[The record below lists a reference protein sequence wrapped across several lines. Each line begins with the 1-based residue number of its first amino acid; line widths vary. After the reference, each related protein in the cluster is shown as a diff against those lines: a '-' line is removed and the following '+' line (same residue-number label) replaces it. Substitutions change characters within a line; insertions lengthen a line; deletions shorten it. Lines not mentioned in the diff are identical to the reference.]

1 MKWIIN
7 IVRILF
13 FGLFLYLVLTGN
25 MFLWLA
31 LFGAS
36 LIAAIFFGRIYCGY
50 ACPMNTVIIPIEWIS
65 KKLKMQTGKTPKWLK
80 KGILPWVAL
89 GISIIAMVL
98 SKRALHINLPIL
110 IVWLAIS
117 ILVTL
122 RYKPEVFHNYICP
135 FGVLQ
140 KVFGRGLLFSKKVN
154 SDLCIG
160 CKKCEKVCPSL
171 AIAVNGDNKKA
182 IISTKL
188 CHQCTNCADVCPASA
203 INYKGKAKIKKK

>member
-1 MKWIIN
+1 
-7 IVRILF
+7 
-13 FGLFLYLVLTGN
+13 

-31 LFGAS
+31 IFGVS

-50 ACPMNTVIIPIEWIS
+50 ACPMNTVMIPIEWIS
-65 KKLKMQTGKTPKWLK
+65 KKLKIQTQETPKWLK
-80 KGILPWVAL
+80 KGILPWFAL
-89 GISIIAMVL
+89 GISVVIMIL

-110 IVWLAIS
+110 LVWLAIS

-140 KVFGRGLLFSKKVN
+140 KLFGRFALLSKTVDEKE
-154 SDLCIG
+154 CIG

-171 AIAVNGDNKKA
+171 AIAVNGDSKKA
-182 IISTKL
+182 VISTKL
-188 CHQCTNCADVCPASA
+188 CHQCTNCTDICPEGA
-203 INYKGKAKIKKK
+203 IKYISHV